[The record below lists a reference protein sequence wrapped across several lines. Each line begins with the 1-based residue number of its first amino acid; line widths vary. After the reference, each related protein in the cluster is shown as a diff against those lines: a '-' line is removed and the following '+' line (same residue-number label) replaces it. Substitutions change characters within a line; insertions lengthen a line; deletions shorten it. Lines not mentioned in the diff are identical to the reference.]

1 MKRLKNITEKS
12 KHKDALFIAKTLLF
26 LSIPLISSAL
36 GLTYLAVHHALSFLR
51 NQQSVAELALS
62 SCLFGLLLSF
72 GSGSP
77 FAISKEG

>member
-36 GLTYLAVHHALSFLR
+36 WLTYLAVHHALFVSSESAICCGIGAFIVSLWAI
-51 NQQSVAELALS
+51 AEFW
-62 SCLFGLLLSF
+62 FGLSF
-72 GSGSP
+72 CN
-77 FAISKEG
+77 K

>member
-36 GLTYLAVHHALSFLR
+36 GLTYLAVHFVSSESAICCGIGAFIVSLWAIAEFWFGLSFC
-51 NQQSVAELALS
+51 N
-62 SCLFGLLLSF
+62 
-72 GSGSP
+72 
-77 FAISKEG
+77 K

>member
-36 GLTYLAVHHALSFLR
+36 GLTYLAVHHALF
-51 NQQSVAELALS
+51 VS
-62 SCLFGLLLSF
+62 SES
-72 GSGSP
+72 
-77 FAISKEG
+77 AIYC